1 MTKLRLTVAYD
12 GTDFHGFQW
21 QPAGRTVVGV
31 LEAALAQLFGE
42 STRVTGAG
50 RTDRGVHATGQVV
63 SFSTQKAFPFERLTV
78 ALNAVLPPD
87 CSVRESAL
95 VEGDFSAR
103 FSARER
109 TYTYVIL
116 NQPQRSALL
125 ARYVYRVTRSLDIAA
140 MRAAAGH
147 LVGEHDFRSFVRVLP
162 ETATIRH
169 VGRLEVDRRD
179 ELVRIAITADSF
191 LHRMV
196 RAIVGTLIECGTG
209 RRDPSAIPAI
219 LAARDRSVAG
229 ETAPAKGL
237 YLAGVRYAD
246 GYDSLAEPPVLQG
259 WARGN
264 P

>member
-1 MTKLRLTVAYD
+1 M
-12 GTDFHGFQW
+12 
-21 QPAGRTVVGV
+21 GV

-63 SFSTQKAFPFERLTV
+63 SFSTEKAFPFERLAV

-87 CSVRESAL
+87 CSIRESAL
-95 VEGDFSAR
+95 VEVDFSAR

-116 NQPQRSALL
+116 NQPHRDALL
-125 ARYVYRVTRSLDIAA
+125 ARYAYRVTRSLDIAA
-140 MRAAAGH
+140 MRAAAAH

-162 ETATIRH
+162 ETVTTRRVA
-169 VGRLEVDRRD
+169 RLEVDRRE
-179 ELVRIAITADSF
+179 ELVRISIAADGF

-196 RAIVGTLIECGTG
+196 RTIVGTLIECGSG
-209 RRDPSAIPAI
+209 RRDPDAMPAI
-219 LAARDRSVAG
+219 LAARDRSAAG
-229 ETAPAKGL
+229 DTAPPQGL
-237 YLAGVRYAD
+237 YFAGVRYAD

-259 WARGN
+259 WARAN

>member
-1 MTKLRLTVAYD
+1 MTVAYD
-12 GTDFHGFQW
+12 GTDFRGFQW
-21 QPAGRTVVGV
+21 QPAGRTVAGV

-50 RTDRGVHATGQVV
+50 RTDRGVHATGQVI

-87 CSVRESAL
+87 CSIRESAL
-95 VEGDFSAR
+95 VGGDFSAR

-116 NQPQRSALL
+116 NQPQRDALL
-125 ARYVYRVTRSLDIAA
+125 ARYAYRVTRSLDIPA
-140 MRAAAGH
+140 MRAAAAH

-162 ETATIRH
+162 EGATTRR
-169 VGRLEVDRRD
+169 VARLEVDRRD
-179 ELVRIAITADSF
+179 ALARISITADSF

-196 RAIVGTLIECGTG
+196 RTIVGTLIESGSG
-209 RRDPSAIPAI
+209 RRDPSAMPAI
-219 LAARDRSVAG
+219 LAARDRSAAG
-229 ETAPAKGL
+229 DTAPPHGL

-259 WARGN
+259 WT
-264 P
+264 